1 MVEKNLLQQ
10 LFDGKVFPSANIGV
24 GNPELHTAT
33 RLAEDAKVKFA
44 KKLPDIDREEFN
56 QIYDLHDKASGIYS
70 YESFA
75 HGFKL
80 GVTLLHEALSDADGL
95 TKHST

>member
-1 MVEKNLLQQ
+1 MVKKNILQQ
-10 LFDGKVFPSANIGV
+10 LFDGKVYPSANIGV
-24 GNPELHTAT
+24 GNPELHTANW
-33 RLAEDAKVKFA
+33 LAEDAKVQFA
-44 KKLPDIDREEFN
+44 KKLLDSDREEFN
-56 QIYDLHDKASGIYS
+56 KIYELYSNASGIYS